1 MAVIY
6 ITYNIA
12 NFMLGLQP
20 LAISNKLYIVT
31 LSFGRG
37 SCSHCLLYKLTK
49 KSK

>member
-20 LAISNKLYIVT
+20 LAISDESYIVT
-31 LSFGRG
+31 L
-37 SCSHCLLYKLTK
+37 
-49 KSK
+49 